1 MAVTPQAFA
10 GELGALLPR
19 GRLWRGL
26 LRGPLFSSLLL
37 ALGDGLAR
45 FRAFAEKLP
54 QESDPRFT
62 TQLLPEWEQSTGLP
76 DDCIPGGG
84 STEQR
89 RNAVVARLR
98 ATGGASPAY
107 FVELA
112 ATYGYTATVDNLGP
126 NHWRITVAEAYS
138 ITNATCRSTC
148 IDELRTWGND
158 QLECLINRLK
168 HSHTQVDFAY
178 GAP

>member
-1 MAVTPQAFA
+1 MGITADAYADQ
-10 GELGALLPR
+10 LGRSGPR

-26 LRGPLFSSLLL
+26 LRGPNVRGLLL

-45 FRAFAEKLP
+45 LRAKAEQLP
-54 QESDPRFT
+54 AESDPRTT
-62 TQLLPEWEQSTGLP
+62 TQLLGEWETATGLP
-76 DDCIPGGG
+76 DGCIPGGG

-89 RNAVVARLR
+89 RNAVVARLI

-107 FVELA
+107 FIELA
-112 ATYGYTATVDNLGP
+112 AAYGYTITIDNLGP
-126 NHWRITVAEAYS
+126 NHWRVNSAEDESVTYM
-138 ITNATCRSTC
+138 TCISTC
-148 IDELRTWGND
+148 IDELQTWGND

-168 HSHTQVDFAY
+168 PAHTQVEFAY